1 MNPIAKTA
9 PLSGSRK
16 QTLSFS
22 PPPPSGSL
30 APYSGEWTIQHA
42 SHLLRRTMFGPSYEQ
57 LKWSASQGLDA
68 TIDELFDEGGYPDPP
83 VNSDYGSDPTVG
95 IGETWI
101 NAPYNGDLVAQMSY
115 RERTLLS
122 WTVGVMLEEGMS
134 IREKLTVFWHNHI
147 PLSAILDAK
156 FNYKYIETFRS
167 RAWGNFRDIVK
178 TITIDPAMLIY
189 LNGRQNVKTYPNEN
203 YARELLELFTIGK
216 GPIAGPGDYTNY
228 TEDDIREIAR
238 VLSGWKDF
246 GFTSESQTGE
256 IYSYFKESNH
266 DTGTKTLS
274 HRFNGAQIDN
284 RGDQE
289 YAYLIDIIFQQE
301 EVARFICRKLYKW
314 FVFYDISEEAET
326 KVIQPM
332 ADILIDNDYEI
343 KPALQAL
350 LRSQHFYEEQFRG
363 VMIKNPADFLCS
375 VMKPFEV
382 ELSQALDQKYDSY
395 YRLFGFVE
403 ETQMNF
409 YNIPDVAGWQP
420 YYREPLYYRLW
431 ISASTLPTRMDFTDT
446 LIDNGLFPFRA
457 NGQKMR
463 IDPLK
468 FINMIDNPNDPNSL
482 VNEFATILFP
492 KPLKSEQVDR
502 LKEILIPG
510 LPDFEW
516 TAEYGSYA
524 ANPNNSDL
532 ANSVKNKLKNLLRA
546 MMSMPEF
553 YLS

>member
-9 PLSGSRK
+9 PLTGSRNN
-16 QTLSFS
+16 TLSFS

-30 APYSGEWTIQHA
+30 APYTGEWTVQHA
-42 SHLLRRTMFGPSYEQ
+42 SHLLRRTMFGPRYEQ
-57 LKWSASQGLDA
+57 LKWSANEGLEA
-68 TIDELFDEGGYPDPP
+68 TITKLFSEEGYPDPP
-83 VNSDYGSDPTVG
+83 LNSDYGSDSTVD

-101 NAPYNGDLVAQMSY
+101 NAPYNGNLVGQMSY
-115 RERTLLS
+115 REKSLLA
-122 WTVGVMLEEGMS
+122 WTIGVLLEEGMS

-147 PLSAILDAK
+147 PMAAVLDPK

-167 RAWGNFRDIVK
+167 KAWGNFKQIIKD
-178 TITIDPAMLIY
+178 ITIDPAMLIY

-216 GPIAGPGDYTNY
+216 GPIVGPGDYTNY

-238 VLSGWKDF
+238 VLSGWKDY
-246 GFTSESQTGE
+246 GFTSESQNGE

-274 HRFNGAQIDN
+274 HRFNGAQISN

-289 YAYLIDIIFQQE
+289 YAYLIDIIFQQD

-314 FVFYDISEEAET
+314 FVFYEISEEAEA

-343 KPALQAL
+343 KPALEAL
-350 LRSQHFYEEQFRG
+350 LRSEHFYEEQFRG

-382 ELSQALDQKYDSY
+382 EVSQPLDQKYDSY

-403 ETQMNF
+403 ETQMEF

-446 LIDNGLFPFRA
+446 LIDEGLFPFQA

-463 IDPLK
+463 IDPLE
-468 FINMIDNPNDPNSL
+468 FIQKIDDPENPNAV

-492 KPLKSEQVDR
+492 KPLKPEQVDR

>member
-9 PLSGSRK
+9 PQTGSRK

-30 APYSGEWTIQHA
+30 APYQGEWTIQHA
-42 SHLLRRTMFGPSYEQ
+42 SHLLRRTMFGPNYEQ
-57 LKWSASQGLDA
+57 LKWSKNQGLEA
-68 TIDELFDEGGYPDPP
+68 TLDELFDESDFPGPP
-83 VNSDYGSDPTVG
+83 LNSNYGSDPSVD
-95 IGETWI
+95 IGETWV
-101 NAPYNGDLVAQMSY
+101 NAPYDGNLVEQMSY

-122 WTVGVMLEEGMS
+122 WTAGVMIEEGMS
-134 IREKLTVFWHNHI
+134 IREKLTVFWHNHM
-147 PLSAILDAK
+147 PMAAILDAK
-156 FNYKYIETFRS
+156 FNFKYIDTFRS
-167 RAWGNFRDIVK
+167 QAWGNFRQIIKDM
-178 TITIDPAMLIY
+178 TIDPAMLIY
-189 LNGRQNVKTYPNEN
+189 LNGQDNRKTSPNEN

-238 VLSGWKDF
+238 VLSGWRDF
-246 GFTSESQTGE
+246 GFTTESETGE

-274 HRFNGAQIDN
+274 HRFNGAQISN

-289 YAYLIDIIFQQE
+289 YAYLIDVIFQQE

-314 FVFYDISEEAET
+314 FVFYDISDEAET

-350 LRSQHFYEEQFRG
+350 LRSEHFYEEEFRG
-363 VMIKNPADFLCS
+363 VIIKNPADFLCS
-375 VMKPFEV
+375 AIKPFQV
-382 ELSQALDQKYDSY
+382 EISQELDKKYDSY

-409 YNIPDVAGWQP
+409 YNIPEVAGWQP

-431 ISASTLPTRMDFTDT
+431 ISASTLPTRMDLTDT
-446 LIDNGLFPFRA
+446 LLDSGLTPFRG
-457 NGQKMR
+457 NGIRMK

-468 FINMIDNPNDPNSL
+468 FIQMIDDPENPNSV

-492 KPLKSEQVDR
+492 KPLKQEQVDR

-532 ANSVKNKLKNLLRA
+532 ANSVTNKLKNLLRA

>member
-1 MNPIAKTA
+1 
-9 PLSGSRK
+9 
-16 QTLSFS
+16 
-22 PPPPSGSL
+22 
-30 APYSGEWTIQHA
+30 
-42 SHLLRRTMFGPSYEQ
+42 MFGRRYEQ
-57 LKWSASQGLDA
+57 LKWSANDGLEA
-68 TIDELFDEGGYPDPP
+68 TITKLFSEEGYPDPP
-83 VNSDYGSDPTVG
+83 VNSDYGSDSTVD

-101 NAPYNGDLVAQMSY
+101 NAPYNGNLVGQMSY
-115 RERTLLS
+115 REKSLLA
-122 WTVGVMLEEGMS
+122 WTIGVLLEEGMS

-147 PLSAILDAK
+147 PMAAVLDPK

-167 RAWGNFRDIVK
+167 KAWGNFKQIIKD
-178 TITIDPAMLIY
+178 ITIDPAMLIY

-216 GPIAGPGDYTNY
+216 GPIVGPGDYTNY

-238 VLSGWKDF
+238 VLSGWKDY
-246 GFTSESQTGE
+246 GFTSESQNGE

-274 HRFNGAQIDN
+274 HRFNGAQISN

-289 YAYLIDIIFQQE
+289 YAYLIDIIFQQD

-314 FVFYDISEEAET
+314 FVFYEISEEAEA

-343 KPALQAL
+343 KPALEAL
-350 LRSQHFYEEQFRG
+350 LRSEHFYEEQFRG

-382 ELSQALDQKYDSY
+382 EVSQPLDQKYDSY

-403 ETQMNF
+403 ETQMEF

-446 LIDNGLFPFRA
+446 LIDEGLFPFQA

-463 IDPLK
+463 IDPLE
-468 FINMIDNPNDPNSL
+468 FIQKIDDPENPNAV

-492 KPLKSEQVDR
+492 KPLKPEQVDR

>member
-9 PLSGSRK
+9 PLTGSRK

-30 APYSGEWTIQHA
+30 APYQGEWTIQHA
-42 SHLLRRTMFGPSYEQ
+42 SHLLRRTMFGPDYEQ
-57 LKWSASQGLDA
+57 LKWSASQGLEA
-68 TIDELFDEGGYPDPP
+68 TLDELFDESDFPGPP
-83 VNSDYGSDPTVG
+83 LNSSYGSDPSVG
-95 IGETWI
+95 IGETWV
-101 NAPYNGDLVAQMSY
+101 NAPYDGNLVEQMSY
-115 RERTLLS
+115 RERTLLA
-122 WTVGVMLEEGMS
+122 WTAGVMIEEGMS
-134 IREKLTVFWHNHI
+134 IREKLTVFWHNHM
-147 PLSAILDAK
+147 PMAAILDAK
-156 FNYKYIETFRS
+156 FNFKYIDTFRS
-167 RAWGNFRDIVK
+167 QAWGNFRQIIKDM
-178 TITIDPAMLIY
+178 TIDPAMLIY
-189 LNGRQNVKTYPNEN
+189 LNGQDNRKTSPNEN

-238 VLSGWKDF
+238 VLSGWRDF
-246 GFTSESQTGE
+246 GFTTESETGE

-274 HRFNGAQIDN
+274 HRFNGAQISN
-284 RGDQE
+284 RGDEE
-289 YAYLIDIIFQQE
+289 YAHLIDIIFQQE

-314 FVFYDISEEAET
+314 FVFYDISDEAET

-350 LRSQHFYEEQFRG
+350 LRSEHFYEEEFRG
-363 VMIKNPADFLCS
+363 VIIKNPADFLCS
-375 VMKPFEV
+375 AIKPFKV
-382 ELSQALDQKYDSY
+382 DISQDLDKKYDSY
-395 YRLFGFVE
+395 YRLFGFIE

-409 YNIPDVAGWQP
+409 YNIPEVAGWQP

-431 ISASTLPTRMDFTDT
+431 ISASTLPTRMDLTDT
-446 LIDNGLFPFRA
+446 LIDGGLTPFRG
-457 NGQKMR
+457 NGIRMK

-468 FINMIDNPNDPNSL
+468 FIQMIDDPENPNSV

-492 KPLKSEQVDR
+492 KPLTQEQVDR
-502 LKEILIPG
+502 LKGILIPG

-524 ANPNNSDL
+524 ASPNNSDL

>member
-9 PLSGSRK
+9 PHTGSRK
-16 QTLSFS
+16 QTLSYS

-30 APYSGEWTIQHA
+30 TPYAGEWTIQHA
-42 SHLLRRTMFGPSYEQ
+42 SHLLRRTMFGPNYEQ
-57 LKWSASQGLDA
+57 LKWSKDQGLEA
-68 TIDELFDEGGYPDPP
+68 TLDELFDEGDYPGPP
-83 VNSDYGSDPTVG
+83 LNSNYNSDPSVD
-95 IGETWI
+95 IGETWV
-101 NAPYNGDLVAQMSY
+101 NAPYDGDLVEQMSY

-122 WTVGVMLEEGMS
+122 WTAGVMIEEGMS
-134 IREKLTVFWHNHI
+134 IREKLTVFWHNHM
-147 PLSAILDAK
+147 PMAAILDAK
-156 FNYKYIETFRS
+156 FNFKYINTFRS
-167 RAWGNFRDIVK
+167 QAWGNFRQIIKDM
-178 TITIDPAMLIY
+178 TIDPAMLIY
-189 LNGRQNVKTYPNEN
+189 LNGQDNRKTSPNEN

-238 VLSGWKDF
+238 VLSGWRDF
-246 GFTSESQTGE
+246 GFTTESETGE

-274 HRFNGAQIDN
+274 HRFNGAQISN
-284 RGDQE
+284 RGDEE
-289 YAYLIDIIFQQE
+289 YAYLIDVIFQQE

-314 FVFYDISEEAET
+314 FVFYEVSDEAET

-332 ADILIDNDYEI
+332 ADILIENDYEI

-350 LRSQHFYEEQFRG
+350 LRSEHFYEEEFRG

-375 VMKPFEV
+375 AIKPFKV
-382 ELSQALDQKYDSY
+382 EISQDLDKKYDSY

-409 YNIPDVAGWQP
+409 YNIPEVAGWQP

-431 ISASTLPTRMDFTDT
+431 ISASTLPTRMDLTDT
-446 LIDNGLFPFRA
+446 LVDEGLVPFRG
-457 NGQKMR
+457 NGIRMK

-468 FINMIDNPNDPNSL
+468 FIQMIDDPENPNSV

-532 ANSVKNKLKNLLRA
+532 ANSVTNKLKNLLRA